1 MVDITKDDLIKI
13 HEIIQETFNITPGI
27 KDDGLLESIAE
38 RPSQNPYNH
47 TPFPDIYSKCA
58 SLMEA
63 IIKWHPFIDGNKRS
77 GLHTAHLYMYVNG
90 YTLVIPVSA
99 VRFSVLVAQDK
110 KDLHEITKWI
120 RKLSAGGSKQFH
132 YKMFRYFLLPLIGLS
147 ILSIFSPK
155 KARKITEGWLAFDI
169 YPEYRNEQK
178 KTLAFIYELM
188 NIGMKNVTKTGTR
201 PLGQTV

>member
-1 MVDITKDDLIKI
+1 MVDVTKDDLIKI

-47 TPFPDIYSKCA
+47 TPFPNIYSKCA
-58 SLMEA
+58 SIMEA

-77 GLHTAHLYMYVNG
+77 GLHAAHLYMHVNG

-99 VRFSVLVAQDK
+99 VRFSVLVAQDE
-110 KDLHEITKWI
+110 KDLDEITQWI
-120 RKLSAGGSKQFH
+120 RKLSAKGRRELA
-132 YKMFRYFLLPLIGLS
+132 YKTILYFLLPLFKPL
-147 ILSIFSPK
+147 ILSIFSQK
-155 KARKITEGWLAFDI
+155 KSNKTIEGWLAFDI
-169 YPEYRNEQK
+169 YPEYRNEYK
-178 KTLAFIYELM
+178 KTLNFIYELM
-188 NIGMKNVTKTGTR
+188 NIGIRNVTKTGTR